1 MGGGTFVNLFLVG
14 GYFFSQIPESKK
26 PLFHYIFCLAQVAKA
41 VQVYFHRTAAVVKMA
56 PHLSTFELALVR
68 RWQSAARTAK
78 ELWALHKADRTR
90 RHIQPVCFSAF
101 KKLLSGTT
109 HRGEPETRGRKRKLG
124 PRAVR
129 ALDAKRRKLVQNTNG
144 EIEATWH
151 DIIKKA
157 QGGNHLKK
165 TLFRPLRGS
174 SRILPG
180 RRGQRTNI
188 KHCGQ
193 RTNIKLDLSL
203 PDSGRLRFQ
212 LNIWTPA
219 SVLGWLSAPR
229 GRS

>member
-1 MGGGTFVNLFLVG
+1 
-14 GYFFSQIPESKK
+14 
-26 PLFHYIFCLAQVAKA
+26 
-41 VQVYFHRTAAVVKMA
+41 MA
-56 PHLSTFELALVR
+56 PHFSQPELALAR
-68 RWQSAARTAK
+68 GWQSEGWAAK
-78 ELWALHKADRTR
+78 EMWKLHRADRTGR
-90 RHIQPVCFSAF
+90 DVQHVCFSAF
-101 KKLLSGTT
+101 KKLLNGTT
-109 HRGEPETRGRKRKLG
+109 HRGKPETRGRKRKLG

-174 SRILPG
+174 STILPG

-203 PDSGRLRFQ
+203 PDSGRLRSQ

-219 SVLGWLSAPR
+219 SVLGWLSAAR